1 MEYILNAILVY
12 LGVGTIIAGMMK
24 VIIERCLC
32 EKDRRVFTREAGPI
46 PMDWIYIA
54 IIFTRP
60 TALWKIIHGQHKS

>member
-32 EKDRRVFTREAGPI
+32 EKDRRVFTREVL
-46 PMDWIYIA
+46 
-54 IIFTRP
+54 TRSCP
-60 TALWKIIHGQHKS
+60 TPPRPSAS